1 MLRIT
6 NHKNNLRFSC
16 AVLFVILLLTACSPT
31 PTASVSPQPET
42 IETLPS
48 VSSPESTAD
57 LPTSESATGPE
68 NLTVSLDLNGI
79 GQNFTTEVIDTS
91 SVDKENAPYWEIL
104 PQYTV
109 LTISGYPITNHL
121 MKPQIFIY
129 PVNELKNTNEEA
141 GKIAN
146 NLQALLKSQEPGEN
160 LPFLPMF
167 NAAQVMSAQV
177 KFMDFQN
184 GQGVRF
190 ITQFDQAPLPINN
203 YELIYTYQGLT
214 KDGLYYVAAVLPVNL
229 SGLPADQQITDQDP
243 TDFVNNFPAYLE
255 NTIQTINQQAAGDF
269 SPTLTSLD
277 EMIQSIEI
285 KQK

>member
-1 MLRIT
+1 MLRFT
-6 NHKNNLRFSC
+6 NHNNNLRFSC
-16 AVLFVILLLTACSPT
+16 AVLFVMLLLTACSPS

-48 VSSPESTAD
+48 VSSPESTVD
-57 LPTSESATGPE
+57 LPTSESANGPE

-79 GQNFTTEVIDTS
+79 GQNFTTEIIDTS

-141 GKIAN
+141 GKITN
-146 NLQALLKSQEPGEN
+146 NLQALINNQQPGEN

-167 NAAQVMSAQV
+167 NAAQVMTAQV
-177 KFMDFQN
+177 KFLDFQN

-214 KDGLYYVAAVLPVNL
+214 KDGLYYVSAVLPVNL

-255 NTIQTINQQAAGDF
+255 NTVQTINQQADGDF
-269 SPTLTSLD
+269 SPTLKSLD